1 MWFWQAIQ
9 IICSTIWAMLK
20 ALLSLIPVFDEINS
34 IPDQIMAAALGIP
47 VIVISVIG
55 TIITIG
61 KIAWRHVKDV
71 WSSCTFR

>member
-71 WSSCTFR
+71 

>member
-9 IICSTIWAMLK
+9 IIGSTIWAMIK
-20 ALLSLIPVFDEINS
+20 ALFSLLPVFDEINS
-34 IPDQIMAAALGIP
+34 LPDHIIAAALGIP

-61 KIAWRHVKDV
+61 KIVWRHVKDV
-71 WSSCTFR
+71 

>member
-9 IICSTIWAMLK
+9 IIGSTIWAMLK
-20 ALLSLIPVFDEINS
+20 VLFSLLPVFDEINS
-34 IPDQIMAAALGIP
+34 IPDQLMAAALGIP

-61 KIAWRHVKDV
+61 KIVWRHVKDV
-71 WSSCTFR
+71 

>member
-9 IICSTIWAMLK
+9 IIGSTILAMLK
-20 ALLSLIPVFDEINS
+20 ALLSLLPVFDEINS
-34 IPDQIMAAALGIP
+34 IPDQLMAAALGIP

-61 KIAWRHVKDV
+61 KIVWRHVKDV
-71 WSSCTFR
+71 

>member
-9 IICSTIWAMLK
+9 IIGSTILAMLK
-20 ALLSLIPVFDEINS
+20 ALLSLLPVFDEINS
-34 IPDQIMAAALGIP
+34 IPDQLLAAALGIP

-61 KIAWRHVKDV
+61 KIVWRHVKDV
-71 WSSCTFR
+71 